1 MEEMKQML
9 NKLDTSS
16 WEQYKHS
23 LGEAMEFAN
32 DMGISENE
40 ISRLAQ
46 TFGSYLA
53 NNINNPDI
61 PENKALK
68 ELWEVATPEE
78 QETLTGLMIK
88 LAKNS

>member
-1 MEEMKQML
+1 MKQML
-9 NKLDTSS
+9 DRLDTSS

-32 DMGISENE
+32 DMGISEDE
-40 ISRLAQ
+40 ITQLAQ

-53 NNINNPDI
+53 NNISPDI

-78 QETLTGLMIK
+78 QATLTSLMIK